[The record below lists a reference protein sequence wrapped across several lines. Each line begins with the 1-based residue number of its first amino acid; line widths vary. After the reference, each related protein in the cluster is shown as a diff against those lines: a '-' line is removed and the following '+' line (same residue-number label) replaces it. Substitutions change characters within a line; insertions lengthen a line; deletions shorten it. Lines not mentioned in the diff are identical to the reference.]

1 MLALL
6 EFVVSWHMHILVHCV
21 AVNMRFLV
29 IILKDSAGNVFIW
42 LENMCYI

>member
-6 EFVVSWHMHILVHCV
+6 EFVVGWDMHILVQCV
-21 AVNMRFLV
+21 AANMRFLF

-42 LENMCYI
+42 LESVCYT